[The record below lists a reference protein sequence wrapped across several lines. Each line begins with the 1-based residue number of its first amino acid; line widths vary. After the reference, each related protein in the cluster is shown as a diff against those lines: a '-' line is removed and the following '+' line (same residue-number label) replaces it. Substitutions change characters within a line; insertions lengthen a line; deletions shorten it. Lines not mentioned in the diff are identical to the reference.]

1 MTHRHNAPSFTLG
14 IVRGLAPRDHTSFAG
29 FPHIPRNPDEP
40 GQRSAQ
46 RDTMLPDRERM
57 SETLMI
63 AMLIAL
69 VGGIVSGLAG
79 FGFGLVTVPLL
90 LMLYPPATVTT
101 IGSSLTLAS
110 GWIVLLS
117 TWRTVQVRTLGALV
131 PGATI
136 GVLLGTVLLR
146 ALDPAYIKLIAGIV
160 VILFAVSVLRGWRIN
175 AVHHPLAAPLAGLAS
190 GTLSTST
197 GMSGPPVVLLFTTRQ
212 YDMQQFRGS
221 ITAYFYYV
229 NFMALSVMILRGIVG
244 WEQIGV
250 AARLLPAAIIGGFIG
265 RRALRYLSQSQFR
278 TITLVMLLLTGTTGL
293 VTALR
298 AIFG

>member
-1 MTHRHNAPSFTLG
+1 
-14 IVRGLAPRDHTSFAG
+14 
-29 FPHIPRNPDEP
+29 
-40 GQRSAQ
+40 
-46 RDTMLPDRERM
+46 M
-57 SETLMI
+57 SETLLI
-63 AMLIAL
+63 AMVIAL
-69 VGGIVSGLAG
+69 MGGVVSGLAG

-101 IGSSLTLAS
+101 VGSSLVLAS

-136 GVLLGTVLLR
+136 GVFMGTVLLR
-146 ALDPAYIKLIAGIV
+146 ALEPALIKLIAGVV
-160 VILFAVSVLRGWRIN
+160 VILFAVSVLRGWRID

-229 NFMALSVMILRGIVG
+229 NFIGISVLILRGIVG
-244 WEQIGV
+244 WEQLEI
-250 AARLLPAAIIGGFIG
+250 AFRLLPAAIIGGFIG
-265 RRALRYLSQSQFR
+265 RRVLRYVSQSQFR
-278 TITLVMLLLTGTTGL
+278 RITLVMLLLTGTTGI
-293 VTALR
+293 VTALQSLL
-298 AIFG
+298 G

>member
-1 MTHRHNAPSFTLG
+1 
-14 IVRGLAPRDHTSFAG
+14 
-29 FPHIPRNPDEP
+29 
-40 GQRSAQ
+40 
-46 RDTMLPDRERM
+46 M
-57 SETLMI
+57 SETLLI

-69 VGGIVSGLAG
+69 MGGIVSGLAG

-90 LMLYPPATVTT
+90 LMLYPPPTVTT
-101 IGSSLTLAS
+101 VGSSLVLAS

-117 TWRTVQVRTLGALV
+117 TWRTVQVRTLGALI

-136 GVLLGTVLLR
+136 GAFIGTFLLR
-146 ALDPAYIKLIAGIV
+146 ALDPAIIKLIAGAV
-160 VILFAVSVLRGWRIN
+160 VILFALSVLRGWRID

-229 NFMALSVMILRGIVG
+229 NFIGLSLLILRGIVG
-244 WEQIGV
+244 WNQLEI
-250 AARLLPAAIIGGFIG
+250 AIRLLPAAIIGGFIG
-265 RRALRYLSQSQFR
+265 RRVLRYVSQSQFR
-278 TITLVMLLLTGTTGL
+278 RITLVMLLLTGTTGI
-293 VTALR
+293 VTALQ
-298 AIFG
+298 ALAG

>member
-1 MTHRHNAPSFTLG
+1 
-14 IVRGLAPRDHTSFAG
+14 
-29 FPHIPRNPDEP
+29 
-40 GQRSAQ
+40 
-46 RDTMLPDRERM
+46 M
-57 SETLMI
+57 SETLLI

-69 VGGIVSGLAG
+69 MGGIVSGLAG

-101 IGSSLTLAS
+101 VGSSLVLAS

-117 TWRTVQVRTLGALV
+117 TWRTVQVRTVGALV

-136 GVLLGTVLLR
+136 GVFFGTVLLR
-146 ALDPAYIKLIAGIV
+146 NLEPAIIKLIAGVV

-175 AVHHPLAAPLAGLAS
+175 AVHHPLAAPLAGIAS
-190 GTLSTST
+190 GTLGTST

-229 NFMALSVMILRGIVG
+229 SAIGLALLILRGIVG
-244 WEQIGV
+244 WEQLGI

-265 RRALRYLSQSQFR
+265 RYVLRYISQSQFR
-278 TITLVMLLLTGTTGL
+278 KITLVMLLLTGTTGI
-293 VTALR
+293 VTALQ
-298 AIFG
+298 ALLG

>member
-1 MTHRHNAPSFTLG
+1 
-14 IVRGLAPRDHTSFAG
+14 
-29 FPHIPRNPDEP
+29 
-40 GQRSAQ
+40 
-46 RDTMLPDRERM
+46 M
-57 SETLMI
+57 SETLLI

-69 VGGIVSGLAG
+69 MGGIVSGLAG

-90 LMLYPPATVTT
+90 LMVYRPATGTT
-101 IGSSLTLAS
+101 VGSSLVLAS

-117 TWRTVQVRTLGALV
+117 TWRTVQVRTLGALI

-136 GVLLGTVLLR
+136 GVFIGTVLLR
-146 ALDPAYIKLIAGIV
+146 ALEPAVLKLIAGV
-160 VILFAVSVLRGWRIN
+160 VVVLFAVSVLRGWRID

-229 NFMALSVMILRGIVG
+229 NFIGLSVLILRGIVG
-244 WEQIGV
+244 WEQLEI
-250 AARLLPAAIIGGFIG
+250 ALRLLPAAIIGGFIG
-265 RRALRYLSQSQFR
+265 RRVLRYVSQAQFR
-278 TITLVMLLLTGTTGL
+278 RITLLMLLLTGTTGI
-293 VTALR
+293 VTALQ
-298 AIFG
+298 ALLG

>member
-1 MTHRHNAPSFTLG
+1 
-14 IVRGLAPRDHTSFAG
+14 
-29 FPHIPRNPDEP
+29 
-40 GQRSAQ
+40 
-46 RDTMLPDRERM
+46 M
-57 SETLMI
+57 SETLLI

-90 LMLYPPATVTT
+90 LLLYPPATVTT
-101 IGSSLTLAS
+101 VGSSLVLAS

-117 TWRTVQVRTLGALV
+117 TWRTVQVRTLGALI

-136 GVLLGTVLLR
+136 GVFIGTVLLR
-146 ALDPAYIKLIAGIV
+146 ALEPAVIKLIAGTV
-160 VILFAVSVLRGWRIN
+160 VLLFAVSVLRGWRID

-229 NFMALSVMILRGIVG
+229 NFIGLSLLILRGIVG
-244 WEQIGV
+244 WEQLEI
-250 AARLLPAAIIGGFIG
+250 ALRLLPAAIVGGFIG
-265 RRALRYLSQSQFR
+265 RRALRYVSQSQFR
-278 TITLVMLLLTGTTGL
+278 TITLVMLLMTGTIGS
-293 VTALR
+293 VTALQTLL
-298 AIFG
+298 G

>member
-1 MTHRHNAPSFTLG
+1 
-14 IVRGLAPRDHTSFAG
+14 
-29 FPHIPRNPDEP
+29 
-40 GQRSAQ
+40 
-46 RDTMLPDRERM
+46 M
-57 SETLMI
+57 SETLLI

-69 VGGIVSGLAG
+69 MGGIVSGLAG

-101 IGSSLTLAS
+101 VGSSLVLAS

-117 TWRTVQVRTLGALV
+117 TWRTVQVRTLGALI

-136 GVLLGTVLLR
+136 GVFIGTVLLR
-146 ALDPAYIKLIAGIV
+146 ALEPAVLKLIAGV
-160 VILFAVSVLRGWRIN
+160 VVVLFAVSVLRGWRID

-229 NFMALSVMILRGIVG
+229 NFIGLSVLILRGIVG
-244 WEQIGV
+244 WEQLEI
-250 AARLLPAAIIGGFIG
+250 ALRLLPAAIIGGFIG
-265 RRALRYLSQSQFR
+265 RRVLRYVSQAQFR
-278 TITLVMLLLTGTTGL
+278 RITLLMLLVTGTTGI
-293 VTALR
+293 VTALQ
-298 AIFG
+298 ALIG

>member
-1 MTHRHNAPSFTLG
+1 
-14 IVRGLAPRDHTSFAG
+14 
-29 FPHIPRNPDEP
+29 
-40 GQRSAQ
+40 
-46 RDTMLPDRERM
+46 M
-57 SETLMI
+57 SETLLI

-69 VGGIVSGLAG
+69 VGGVVSGLAG

-101 IGSSLTLAS
+101 VGSSLALAS

-117 TWRTVQVRTLGALV
+117 TWRTVQVRTLSALV

-136 GVLLGTVLLR
+136 GVFIGTVLLR
-146 ALDPAYIKLIAGIV
+146 ALEPAVIKLIAGIV
-160 VILFAVSVLRGWRIN
+160 VLLFAVSVLRGWRIN

-190 GTLSTST
+190 GTLSTSA

-221 ITAYFYYV
+221 ITAYLYYV
-229 NFMALSVMILRGIVG
+229 NFIGLSVLILRGIVG
-244 WEQIGV
+244 WEQLGV
-250 AARLLPAAIIGGFIG
+250 ALRLLPVAIIGGFIG
-265 RRALRYLSQSQFR
+265 RRVLRYVSQAQFR
-278 TITLVMLLLTGTTGL
+278 RITLIMLLLTGTTGI

-298 AIFG
+298 ALLG

>member
-1 MTHRHNAPSFTLG
+1 MSSTIL
-14 IVRGLAPRDHTSFAG
+14 LA
-29 FPHIPRNPDEP
+29 
-40 GQRSAQ
+40 
-46 RDTMLPDRERM
+46 MM
-57 SETLMI
+57 
-63 AMLIAL
+63 IAL

-90 LMLYPPATVTT
+90 LLLFPPATVTAV
-101 IGSSLTLAS
+101 GSSLALAS

-117 TWRTVQVRTLGALV
+117 TWRTVQVRTLGALI

-136 GVLLGTVLLR
+136 GVALGTVLLHR
-146 ALDPAYIKLIAGIV
+146 LDPAVIKLIAGMV
-160 VILFAVSVLRGWRIN
+160 VMLFAISVLRGWRID

-212 YDMQQFRGS
+212 YNMQQFRGS

-229 NFMALSVMILRGIVG
+229 NAVGLSLLVLRGIVG
-244 WEQIGV
+244 WEQMSV
-250 AARLLPAAIIGGFIG
+250 VVRLLPAAIIGGFIG
-265 RRALRYLSQSQFR
+265 RRMLRVVSQSQFR
-278 TITLVMLLLTGTTGL
+278 RITLTMLLLTGAIGI

-298 AIFG
+298 GLLG

>member
-1 MTHRHNAPSFTLG
+1 
-14 IVRGLAPRDHTSFAG
+14 
-29 FPHIPRNPDEP
+29 
-40 GQRSAQ
+40 
-46 RDTMLPDRERM
+46 M
-57 SETLMI
+57 SETLLI

-101 IGSSLTLAS
+101 VGSSLVLAS
-110 GWIVLLS
+110 GWIVLLG
-117 TWRTVQVRTLGALV
+117 TWRTVQVRTVGALI

-136 GVLLGTVLLR
+136 GVFIGTVLLR
-146 ALDPAYIKLIAGIV
+146 ALEPAVIKLIAGTV
-160 VILFAVSVLRGWRIN
+160 VLLFAVSVLRGWRID

-229 NFMALSVMILRGIVG
+229 NFIGLSLLILRGIVG
-244 WEQIGV
+244 WEQLEI
-250 AARLLPAAIIGGFIG
+250 AFRLLPAAIAGGFFG
-265 RRALRYLSQSQFR
+265 RRVLRYVSQAQFR
-278 TITLVMLLLTGTTGL
+278 RITLVMLLLTGTTGI
-293 VTALR
+293 VTALQ
-298 AIFG
+298 ALLG